1 MQPDPGIPEITGGV
15 LSILM
20 LTDAEFDRP
29 APFLAEQV
37 SLVPAVSAV
46 SVVGA
51 QSLDET
57 SAAQLKLGDSYL
69 QQFVPGVQ
77 TPENLEFANKAVE
90 AFERVYNKYPG
101 NAAAVAG
108 LASVYQNTNQIQ
120 KAREY

>member
-51 QSLDET
+51 QPLDET
-57 SAAQLKLGDSYL
+57 MLDSGSATDQAMETLLRYQPFGPRVPEIFGVIVGGVGSEDSRIK
-69 QQFVPGVQ
+69 Q
-77 TPENLEFANKAVE
+77 
-90 AFERVYNKYPG
+90 
-101 NAAAVAG
+101 
-108 LASVYQNTNQIQ
+108 
-120 KAREY
+120 